1 MKVFVSCSSVD
12 NVSTIYRDLA
22 SEVATMLARNG
33 HKLIFGGL
41 DTGMMGNCYMAYK
54 YEGGKVKAV
63 VDVHDTDTL
72 DMLEL
77 DAYEVKPS
85 VFERTKELY
94 SSSDI
99 VILLPGGLGAYGE
112 LFSMIDEKR
121 QKMHEKK
128 IILFNYKH
136 FYTPLLK
143 FLSDVY
149 KEGFVNK
156 EDLQLLDIVTDV
168 KSLELFLKDL
178 EKENE

>member
-1 MKVFVSCSSVD
+1 MKVFVSCSDVD
-12 NVSTIYRDLA
+12 NVYLNYRDLA

-33 HKLIFGGL
+33 HKLVFEGK

-63 VDVHDTDTL
+63 VELHDAENL

-77 DAYEVKPS
+77 NAYEVKPS

-94 SSSDI
+94 SSSDV
-99 VILLPGGLGAYGE
+99 VIFLPGGLGTFGE
-112 LFSMIDEKR
+112 LFSILDEKK
-121 QKMHEKK
+121 QKRHEKK
-128 IILFNYKH
+128 IILFNYNN

-149 KEGFVNK
+149 KEGFVSRR
-156 EDLQLLDIVTDV
+156 DLQLLDIVTDV
-168 KSLELFLKDL
+168 KSLELFLRDL